1 MDQYKLFLLAAP
13 VSAPVNT
20 CHDRCANL
28 SDSFI
33 CQTPSLLTAGKSHEV
48 SDVVLHHL
56 ASEGTR

>member
-1 MDQYKLFLLAAP
+1 LLPAP